1 MVVSPRR
8 ADAQCRMALE
18 PTGISSNKGDTEV
31 STALR
36 LDTLNLS
43 HPQTGI
49 GEHSAP
55 SDACRSI
62 SAKSLLTRWSLKE
75 VGGRQ
80 ETDPTRSGKRK
91 SFRTVGFCRESR
103 EYSSR
108 RLKGQ
113 DARLTFRRCGR
124 FLRGVIDMMNEY
136 REEFSLG
143 VEGEEIKHS
152 RCVPWNQQ
160 FTGQQA
166 QSDVFPEIRAGVLL
180 GGFSAVK
187 YGRRKPPCCS
197 TCYPILFMS
206 EYSKTLRYSYTPCH
220 PVIPDVS
227 ENTKPSVSLMHL
239 LACLKD
245 VKQHQND
252 RILEKDIF

>member
-1 MVVSPRR
+1 MVVPPCR
-8 ADAQCRMALE
+8 AVPTECRMALV

-36 LDTLNLS
+36 VDTLID
-43 HPQTGI
+43 I
-49 GEHSAP
+49 GEVVI
-55 SDACRSI
+55 DAVES
-62 SAKSLLTRWSLKE
+62 E
-75 VGGRQ
+75 GGRQ
-80 ETDPTRSGKRK
+80 ASQETKARGGKRK

-103 EYSSR
+103 EHSSG

-113 DARLTFRRCGR
+113 DARLTFRRCGG
-124 FLRGVIDMMNEY
+124 FLRGVIDVMNEY

-152 RCVPWNQQ
+152 RCAPWNQQ

-206 EYSKTLRYSYTPCH
+206 EYSKTLRYLYTPCH
-220 PVIPDVS
+220 SRAAFCRPLTILSNISPVIPDVS
-227 ENTKPSVSLMHL
+227 ENTKPSVSLLHL

-245 VKQHQND
+245 AKQRQND
-252 RILEKDIF
+252 RIILEKDIF